1 MPLVVKLSMIVV
13 LTVNT
18 RRQRDG
24 KRTMRAHRMR
34 REPTGRRGFERFTIS
49 SNRSQQR
56 AAQRASSS
64 DTTARQKVRP
74 APRHGPTSILAD
86 RASVD
91 VSQARIRAAP
101 SPVSARASCCCF
113 ISFPHA
119 PARHAR
125 TNWRFSPIPHKSSTV
140 TIPALFLA
148 GTAQKYMYFAA
159 SQSRA
164 ESGVRQGFVMLLHF
178 LSTRARTTRQRES
191 RTTKAKIPTAES
203 PDGMTARSAS
213 EKRTIY
219 IYHCA
224 ACKRR
229 ALSYDV
235 YDV

>member
-1 MPLVVKLSMIVV
+1 MIVM
-13 LTVNT
+13 LTLNT
-18 RRQRDG
+18 RRQRENT
-24 KRTMRAHRMR
+24 RMLRAPRMR
-34 REPTGRRGFERFTIS
+34 REPTGRRGFELFAIFP
-49 SNRSQQR
+49 NRSQQR

-91 VSQARIRAAP
+91 ISQARIRAAP

-148 GTAQKYMYFAA
+148 GTAQKYMYFCRASEPRRVRCPSRLRDAA
-159 SQSRA
+159 SFSFHTRPHHTPTRIA
-164 ESGVRQGFVMLLHF
+164 NNESKNTNSGK
-178 LSTRARTTRQRES
+178 S
-191 RTTKAKIPTAES
+191 
-203 PDGMTARSAS
+203 
-213 EKRTIY
+213 
-219 IYHCA
+219 
-224 ACKRR
+224 
-229 ALSYDV
+229 
-235 YDV
+235 